1 MPIPKPYKNEL
12 HDEFIKRCVS
22 DDVMVKEYKDTK
34 QRYAVCQT
42 GWNDKK
48 KLSEELLAEFEPPDA
63 GNAPQIV
70 KDILKEAY
78 TSCRLDWVD
87 KYPDDKENADNKTK
101 CAKIAWAAVENAGW
115 YKDNNNVWKKKVK
128 MAEIQEIIGED
139 YVELDDIEILNVY
152 PNSHNIKFTKND
164 LIELKNNF
172 DKLKTDGELLPIIK
186 ISHSDQQMILKKL
199 FDIDEIDSWEELPL
213 LGVVEDVQLSK
224 DGNSLRAKIARIPAK
239 FKDVFGKM
247 FKAVSPEIVFNW
259 RGTGQKV
266 LRAVALTNMPSQKH
280 ITDVALSEGLS
291 CGDIIIIDDE
301 VKIMGDVKDVKF
313 DETIVE
319 KLADKIAGMF
329 RKSEQTDKPAPEQS
343 AKSDAVVLT
352 LSQYEE
358 IKNEMNELKK
368 KLMEKDEQQKNF
380 SEAIS
385 KMKEHARIEK
395 AEAVCSKALND
406 GVPKVVIDKLKPLLL
421 SEIGERTI
429 KLSKVVDD
437 KPIEAEVSVFEI
449 VKDFFANYPGQKVD
463 FSDKTI
469 TELSAPSEDKM
480 KMVKSKAQ
488 EYIKQGMSEH
498 EALMR
503 AGQEIFK

>member
-1 MPIPKPYKNEL
+1 MPIPKPYKNEQ
-12 HDEFIKRCVS
+12 HDEFMSRCMR
-22 DDVMVKEYKDTK
+22 DDVMVKEYQDNK
-34 QRYAVCQT
+34 QRFAVCQVSWDNRNKVT
-42 GWNDKK
+42 M
-48 KLSEELLAEFEPPDA
+48 A
-63 GNAPQIV
+63 
-70 KDILKEAY
+70 DIQ
-78 TSCRLDWVD
+78 D
-87 KYPDDKENADNKTK
+87 
-101 CAKIAWAAVENAGW
+101 
-115 YKDNNNVWKKKVK
+115 
-128 MAEIQEIIGED
+128 IIGNE
-139 YVELDDIEILNVY
+139 YVELDGIEILNTY
-152 PNSHNIKFTKND
+152 PNSHSIRFTKKD
-164 LIELKNNF
+164 LLEIKGNF
-172 DKLKTDGELLPIIK
+172 EKLKADGQLIPIIK
-186 ISHSDQQMILKKL
+186 ISHSDQQMLLKKL
-199 FDIDEIDSWEELPL
+199 FDIDGVDGYEELPL
-213 LGVVEDVQLSK
+213 LGLVEDIQLSN
-224 DGNSLRAKIARIPAK
+224 DGNSLKAKISRIPVK

-266 LRAVALTNMPSQKH
+266 LRAIALTNMPSQKH
-280 ITDVALSEGLS
+280 ITDVAMSEGLL
-291 CGDIIIIDDE
+291 CGDIIIINDE
-301 VKIMGDVKDVKF
+301 VTTMSDVKDVKL

-329 RKSEQTDKPAPEQS
+329 KKSEPSDKPAPEQS
-343 AKSDAVVLT
+343 AKQDAVVLT

-380 SEAIS
+380 SDAIS
-385 KMKEHARIEK
+385 KMKEQARVEK

-437 KPIEAEVSVFEI
+437 KPIEADVSVFEI

-463 FSDKTI
+463 FSEKTV

-480 KMVKSKAQ
+480 KMVKSRAQ
-488 EYIKQGMSEH
+488 EFMKQGMSEH